1 MKRMALNWAGPALCS
16 ILVIYVV
23 NERTRALEGKVSYQR
38 DLITAL
44 RKEVRELHEEWQA
57 SVNDIRGDLREPGP
71 LGPIHEAKG
80 NRP

>member
-44 RKEVRELHEEWQA
+44 RKEVR
-57 SVNDIRGDLREPGP
+57 
-71 LGPIHEAKG
+71 
-80 NRP
+80 